1 MNTLHNP
8 GDAIAGRYEILKIL
22 GHGGMGITYAAK
34 DLQTNQSVALKV
46 LSLNRIKDWKV
57 LELFEREA
65 KILAHLNYPGIPQ
78 YLNYFEVE
86 SDDNRAF
93 YLVQELALGKS
104 LFDLVSQGWLPS
116 VEEVQ
121 TIAAQVLE
129 ILVYLQQLTPPVIH
143 RDIKPQNLIRQDNG
157 RIFLV
162 DFGAVQDTY
171 NNSIAGG
178 ITVVG
183 TFGYMAPEQFRGQA
197 VLSTDLYGLGTT
209 LLFLLTGKSPADLP
223 HRQLTINFHSAIQL
237 PKRFADWLERMIEP
251 ISTARFPSAVEALV
265 VLQGKQ
271 PLPPRA
277 STFKQPKN
285 SKIQLI
291 KATDKMIVDIP
302 PTLLNSP
309 QSLCLGLS
317 LLLAGIFSVCIFNA
331 LIAQVLEPL
340 VEVEPG
346 RELLFRLC
354 ILLMGVYPVGIF
366 VCLFAAESLLFSSAF
381 RTRIEIKP
389 FWSIQMTW
397 FLGLLSVKNLP
408 IRSSNKL
415 QVSLTQIQHSVPLF
429 KNLNSFCT
437 LAIGWKQIRF
447 GLFLSQ
453 PEKAWLVDEIR
464 TFAELNNFSQNNSK
478 S

>member
-1 MNTLHNP
+1 M
-8 GDAIAGRYEILKIL
+8 
-22 GHGGMGITYAAK
+22 
-34 DLQTNQSVALKV
+34 
-46 LSLNRIKDWKV
+46 
-57 LELFEREA
+57 
-65 KILAHLNYPGIPQ
+65 
-78 YLNYFEVE
+78 
-86 SDDNRAF
+86 
-93 YLVQELALGKS
+93 
-104 LFDLVSQGWLPS
+104 
-116 VEEVQ
+116 
-121 TIAAQVLE
+121 
-129 ILVYLQQLTPPVIH
+129 YLQQLTPPVIH

-178 ITVVG
+178 QDTYNNSIAGGSTVVG

-223 HRQLTINFHSAIQL
+223 HHQLTINFHSAVQL
-237 PKRFADWLERMIEP
+237 PKRFAAWLERMIEP

-285 SKIQLI
+285 SKIQLL

-340 VEVEPG
+340 IEIEPG
-346 RELLFRLC
+346 KELLFRLC
-354 ILLMGVYPVGIF
+354 ILLMVVFPVGFGI
-366 VCLFAAESLLFSSAF
+366 CLFAAESLLFSSGF
-381 RTRIEIKP
+381 RTRIQIKP

-397 FLGLLSVKNLP
+397 FLGALSVKNLP
-408 IRSSNKL
+408 IKSSNKL
-415 QVSLTQIQHSVPLF
+415 QVSLTQIQHSVPSGKF
-429 KNLNSFCT
+429 NSDTT
-437 LAIGWKQIRF
+437 LSTFIQKSQ
-447 GLFLSQ
+447 LFLYPSN
-453 PEKAWLVDEIR
+453 WLKRSSVWIIFKPAR
-464 TFAELNNFSQNNSK
+464 K
-478 S
+478 SMVNR